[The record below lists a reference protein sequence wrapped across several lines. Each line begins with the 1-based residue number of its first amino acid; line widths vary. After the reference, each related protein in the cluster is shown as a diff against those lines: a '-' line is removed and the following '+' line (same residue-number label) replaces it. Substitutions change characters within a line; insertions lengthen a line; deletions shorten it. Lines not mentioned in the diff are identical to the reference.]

1 MFLSSGV
8 IQFVVLVPN
17 NVGNVAPSC
26 QYGYQVQAGFTLLG
40 THLGNVL
47 STFWVLF
54 GYPFE
59 YFFEEVPLIL
69 GYFYIVGRV
78 DFYFLLSFFKNP
90 F

>member
-8 IQFVVLVPN
+8 VQFVVLVPN

-40 THLGNVL
+40 THLGNV
-47 STFWVLF
+47 SSIFWVLF
-54 GYPFE
+54 WYLFE

-69 GYFYIVGRV
+69 GYLYIVGRPI
-78 DFYFLLSFFKNP
+78 FFLSFFKNP